1 MLFGCEAFVSNILCG
16 PNRVISIWRGSGG
29 TRIMTVELESKAMVS
44 MAPHT
49 HSLPFFFSFRRQ
61 SHLLLIMYCRLSEPH
76 TICRTFFCC
85 VSSIRWLFFC
95 AQQTIS
101 VAQPFRSNYIT
112 GMGHLFC
119 ALTRCDYVKNNLVHC
134 FAISLLYFTVK
145 CMIKQ
150 YFHSKWPR
158 QML

>member
-1 MLFGCEAFVSNILCG
+1 MLFGCETFVSNILCG

-85 VSSIRWLFFC
+85 VSSIRWFFP
-95 AQQTIS
+95 S
-101 VAQPFRSNYIT
+101 
-112 GMGHLFC
+112 
-119 ALTRCDYVKNNLVHC
+119 ALSKCD
-134 FAISLLYFTVK
+134 FSGAAIP
-145 CMIKQ
+145 IKLHNWHGT
-150 YFHSKWPR
+150 FI
-158 QML
+158 LCID